1 MKKIYIIEDN
11 TEMLELMKMMLKE
24 IECELYTFNN
34 AKDALNNLSSNKPDL
49 VLCDLLMPEYD
60 GFKFLEDVK
69 KNDKSRDVKIIVL
82 SVVAD
87 NKIIDNV
94 MKLGADYFLPKPFRV
109 MELIK
114 TIKNLLGTNGNGKNN

>member
-34 AKDALNNLSSNKPDL
+34 AQEAFNNLNNNKPDL
-49 VLCDLLMPEYD
+49 ILCDLLMPDYN

-69 KNDKSRDVKIIVL
+69 KNDHYKDIKIIVL

-87 NKIIDNV
+87 KKIIDNV
-94 MKLGADYFLPKPFRV
+94 MNLGADYFLPKPFRV
-109 MELIK
+109 MELINI
-114 TIKNLLGTNGNGKNN
+114 IKNY